1 MLLDSLN
8 LLVQTGNARKK
19 TFTVDDTS
27 GARSSHIH
35 CRSVTGEKNT
45 LAFLYF
51 FEPGKVWGVN
61 LQAKA
66 RINKYKVFNV
76 QFCTA
81 NDLWL
86 NIYI

>member
-1 MLLDSLN
+1 MTHLEN
-8 LLVQTGNARKK
+8 GPATYKNA
-19 TFTVDDTS
+19 
-27 GARSSHIH
+27 
-35 CRSVTGEKNT
+35 

-66 RINKYKVFNV
+66 RINKFKVLNV
-76 QFCTA
+76 QFCTI